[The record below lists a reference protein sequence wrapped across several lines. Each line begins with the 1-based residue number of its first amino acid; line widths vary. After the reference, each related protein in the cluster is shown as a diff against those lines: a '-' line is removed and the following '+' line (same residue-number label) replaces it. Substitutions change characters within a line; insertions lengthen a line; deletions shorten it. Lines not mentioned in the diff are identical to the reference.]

1 MDKILYVRN
10 FKKDLIAGYFVD
22 AFNAMMQI
30 SNHLQSDFIPK
41 DEEHSDYLFNLVATF
56 ISVGELMWRK
66 EEVIE
71 QIVNEYKHP
80 YKELVNIRNFIFG
93 NFLKII
99 NINNEDDGMDIY
111 FYRMKNCSIDMR
123 ANKRAGK
130 FETTVFLEGGD
141 DAPLLSKAQL
151 AFGCILTG
159 MEINP
164 ARILRCERANCIKF
178 FYSGK
183 PGRNWKFKRR
193 FCSTKCGNAQ
203 RMRNWKLRQATNS
216 I

>member
-10 FKKDLIAGYFVD
+10 FKKDLIACYFVD
-22 AFNAMMQI
+22 GFNAMMQI

-41 DEEHSDYLFNLVATF
+41 DKEHSEYLFNLVATF
-56 ISVGELMWRK
+56 ISVGELMWHK

-71 QIVNEYKHP
+71 YISRSKHP
-80 YKELVNIRNFIFG
+80 YIELVNVRNFIFG
-93 NFLKII
+93 NFLKL
-99 NINNEDDGMDIY
+99 INNEDDGMDIY

-123 ANKRAGK
+123 ANKRAEK
-130 FETTVFLEGGD
+130 FETTVFLKGGD

-164 ARILRCERANCIKF
+164 AKIIRCERSNCLKF
-178 FYSGK
+178 FYNGK
-183 PGRNWKFKRR
+183 PGRSWKFKRR

-203 RMRNWKLRQATNS
+203 RLLNWRHAKQIEGCL
-216 I
+216 

>member
-1 MDKILYVRN
+1 MDKMLYVRN
-10 FKKDLIAGYFVD
+10 FKKDLIADYFVD
-22 AFNAMMQI
+22 GFNAMMQI

-71 QIVNEYKHP
+71 YINRSKHP
-80 YKELVNIRNFIFG
+80 YLELVHIRNFIFG
-93 NFLKII
+93 NFLKI
-99 NINNEDDGMDIY
+99 INNEDDGMDIY